1 MIDAILIAYVVAEVY
16 ASGFVDD
23 VERVVSK
30 LLRMPLLLPKP
41 FGCRECMTFWL
52 CLIALLVNGYGLL
65 LSMAL
70 ALVCRFIG
78 NVLVN
83 IRFTIFDIIN
93 RLIMRL

>member
-16 ASGFVDD
+16 ASGFVDE
-23 VERVVSK
+23 VERNVSK

-52 CLIALLVNGYGLL
+52 CFVALLVNGYGLL

-70 ALVCRFIG
+70 ALVCRHIG

-83 IRFTIFDIIN
+83 IRFTIFGIIN
-93 RLIMRL
+93 HLIMRL

>member
-16 ASGFVDD
+16 ASGFVDE
-23 VERVVSK
+23 VERNASK

-83 IRFTIFDIIN
+83 IRFTIFEIIN
-93 RLIMRL
+93 RLIMRQ